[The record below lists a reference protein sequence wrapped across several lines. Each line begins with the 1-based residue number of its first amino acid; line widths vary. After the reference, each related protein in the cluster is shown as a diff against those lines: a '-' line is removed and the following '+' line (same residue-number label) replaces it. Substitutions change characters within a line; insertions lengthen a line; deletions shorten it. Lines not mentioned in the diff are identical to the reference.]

1 MASWYMLT
9 LVGQDQTGIV
19 ARITQALY
27 ELGCQLGETSMMR
40 LGGNF
45 TMMLMV
51 HHEGEQQS
59 LETALSSIASDM
71 QLRLHIDP
79 IQGRLHDH
87 IVPNLQISV
96 HGADRPGI
104 VARVTRLLEQHQFN
118 ILDLESDVGGTEQKP
133 IYIMHIEGYSTT
145 SPEAIIDALQALN
158 ADGIHIKVNPIDTLV
173 G

>member
-1 MASWYMLT
+1 MTSWYMLT

-19 ARITQALY
+19 ARITRELY
-27 ELGCQLGETSMMR
+27 KFGCQLGETSMMR

-51 HHEGEQQS
+51 SCEGQLAPLQNE
-59 LETALSSIASDM
+59 LTKLANDM

-87 IVPNLQISV
+87 VVPNLQISV

-104 VARVTRLLEQHQFN
+104 VARVTELLQQHQFN

-133 IYIMHIEGYSTT
+133 IYVMHIEGSTLT
-145 SPEAIIDALQALN
+145 SPEVMIAALQALN
-158 ADGIHIKVNPIDTLV
+158 TEGIHIKVSAIDTLV